1 MDTLGIIR
9 QIESDP
15 GLRAQLRAVLLGDE
29 LLGLPGQVAQLIEVQ
44 RQMQAVL
51 EAMVERMDRMETVLE
66 AMVERMDR
74 MEAVLEAMVERMDRM
89 EARQDRME
97 ADIGVLKESDLERRV
112 RERPRRVLPEA
123 FTRTKV
129 LDDDDLDELIDRLH
143 RKRALTSEERRRL
156 VQTDLLV
163 AAHKGTKRVTV
174 VAEVSARLHAND
186 VTRVAESARIL
197 KERNESATAL
207 AIGYGIN
214 DMSVERLAAEQGV
227 ELVIG
232 L

>member
-51 EAMVERMDRMETVLE
+51 EAMVERMDRME
-66 AMVERMDR
+66 ARQ
-74 MEAVLEAMVERMDRM
+74 DRM

-97 ADIGVLKESDLERRV
+97 ADLGILKGSDLERRV
-112 RERPRRVLPEA
+112 RERPRRVLPEG

-129 LDDDDLDELIDRLH
+129 LDDNDLDELIDRLH
-143 RKRALTSEERRRL
+143 RKRALTRKERQRL
-156 VQTDLLV
+156 EQTDLLV
-163 AAHKGTKRVTV
+163 AAHQGTKRVTV
-174 VAEVSARLHAND
+174 VAEVSATLHAND

-197 KERNESATAL
+197 KERNELATAL

-232 L
+232 F